1 MSQNFKDTALIV
13 FVRLPVP
20 GKVKSRLSES
30 LGPRAAAAFY
40 RECAEKLFRECA
52 LIASGAQLFIFYCDR
67 QDKAAVERWAGP
79 GFRFSPQRGHGLGRR
94 LENALGEVFGSG
106 AARAVVMASDVP
118 DLSAGLITDAI
129 NGLVDYNIVLGPSL
143 DGGYYLLGMS
153 KLHRELFRGI
163 SWSTDRVLSQTLDAA
178 GRLGMSVKMMPQL
191 RDIDTVKDLREWMET
206 AASNNPVLQYLRR
219 GLPA

>member
-1 MSQNFKDTALIV
+1 MSQNFKDTALII

-20 GKVKSRLSES
+20 GKVKSRLAES
-30 LGPRAAAAFY
+30 LGAQAAAALY
-40 RECAEKLFRECA
+40 RECAENLFRECS
-52 LIASGAQLFIFYCDR
+52 LIASGLQVFIFYCDR
-67 QDKAAVERWAGP
+67 QDKAAVERWAGQ
-79 GFRFSPQRGHGLGRR
+79 GFRFSPQRGRSLGRR

-118 DLSAGLITDAI
+118 DLSAGLINDAI
-129 NGLVDYNIVLGPSL
+129 NSLDDYNIVVGSSC
-143 DGGYYLLGMS
+143 DGGYYLLGLRN
-153 KLHRELFRGI
+153 LHRELFRGI

-191 RDIDTVKDLREWMET
+191 RDIDTVEDLREWMET
-206 AASNNPVLQYLRR
+206 AATDNPVLQYLRR